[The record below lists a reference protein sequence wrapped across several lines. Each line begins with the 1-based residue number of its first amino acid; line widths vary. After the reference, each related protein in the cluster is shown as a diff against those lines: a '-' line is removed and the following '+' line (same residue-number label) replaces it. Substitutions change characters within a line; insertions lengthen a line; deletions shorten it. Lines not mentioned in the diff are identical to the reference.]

1 MPDLI
6 VYAEGFCGVNGVS
19 HYPVPFE
26 VRDCGKYGLQLYLYR
41 YDRLDRYSMRE
52 IVDSLYV
59 GSRQYP
65 RTLPLRLAYRTDRQ
79 GD

>member
-1 MPDLI
+1 MPDLV
-6 VYAEGFCGVNGVS
+6 VYGEGFCAVNGVS

-41 YDRLDRYSMRE
+41 YDRIDRYSMRE

-59 GSRQYP
+59 GSVQYP
-65 RTLPLRLAYRTDRQ
+65 RTERERLRYRPDRQ